1 MLRVDLK
8 ALLQISMSTPG
19 ALQIHKRIQLKGN
32 VSYIICCELHDGLL
46 TIKQARRLK
55 LGRTRRRTKRQ
66 QKGLSTAKQPT
77 TVMSLQGSLS
87 SKTSKPNVRSHDAR
101 VDTQDLKFM
110 MNQYQQTSMQNS
122 FTIGTQT
129 RQLHLVSQS
138 TQIGRSLETKTTQTQ
153 VEPMLSA
160 MASTMT
166 DAELQYRNC
175 GTQTTQEQDE
185 DEDEL
190 LSPHLGLLHQ
200 LLIMSN
206 TQGQLLMRGVE
217 GINQLIECKTLEI
230 EKQSLEATTTAD
242 VKQLCAKSYAIL
254 TQNNNKFQQQLKPQI
269 RSARFRCGKFGSWPK
284 RSHRHRHRREQTKQA
299 ETTATQMHSCKAT
312 QTEQLSTKV
321 AANLVTATQRHRDKG
336 FLWLRRSS

>member
-8 ALLQISMSTPG
+8 ALLQISKSTPG

-46 TIKQARRLK
+46 TINQARRLK

-66 QKGLSTAKQPT
+66 QKVLSKAKQPT
-77 TVMSLQGSLS
+77 TVMSLEGCLP
-87 SKTSKPNVRSHDAR
+87 SKPNISSHDAR
-101 VDTQDLKFM
+101 LDTQDLRSM
-110 MNQYQQTSMQNS
+110 INQYQQTSMQTC

-129 RQLHLVSQS
+129 RQIHLVSQA
-138 TQIGRSLETKTTQTQ
+138 TQIVRSMETKTTQTQ
-153 VEPMLSA
+153 EEPMLSA

-166 DAELQYRNC
+166 DAGLQYRNS

-185 DEDEL
+185 DEL
-190 LSPHLGLLHQ
+190 LSPHLRLLHQ
-200 LLIMSN
+200 LLTMSN
-206 TQGQLLMRGVE
+206 TQGQLLLRGVE
-217 GINQLIECKTLEI
+217 GINQLIECKTLEM
-230 EKQSLEATTTAD
+230 EKQSLEATTTAE

-284 RSHRHRHRREQTKQA
+284 RRHRHRREQTKHA

-312 QTEQLSTKV
+312 QTEQLNTKV